1 MGTARWPEIIQASLS
16 GKFIGRCPLSYEFR
30 SFLYAIRC
38 AARKNAPHKISR
50 FFMTY
55 QVSIAEA
62 QQAESPAP
70 GWVRLQLPEEL
81 GECYSDRFA
90 LGGDLTVV
98 HSRYQPT
105 RDIVEQSIQQNGS
118 RSLVMTFGIQSES
131 GYLSSDGH
139 ALAFRGGCTTVS
151 SFHNSAGE
159 RHFKADSP
167 TTQLRLLVGENT
179 LKQYLGTER
188 SNQLLGSETIRQ
200 LDFRKTSP
208 ATQAHINALMRCA
221 ATHSD
226 NALDMH
232 IHMLNLLADQLRFL
246 AQDPA
251 ETIRL
256 SELDIEKLESIRTF
270 MQENM
275 ERSLS
280 ISYLCATAGVNES
293 KLKEGFRLHFKTTPH
308 RMLMEF
314 RMHKALTLLESGR
327 QVAEAAYQ
335 VGYQH
340 PSNFSAAFTRFF
352 GKSPKSVFGKHL
364 EKPIDAIRSE

>member
-1 MGTARWPEIIQASLS
+1 MPYRI
-16 GKFIGRCPLSYEFR
+16 
-30 SFLYAIRC
+30 
-38 AARKNAPHKISR
+38 
-50 FFMTY
+50 
-55 QVSIAEA
+55 SIAEA
-62 QQAESPAP
+62 RPAWAPAP

-90 LGGDLTVV
+90 LGGDLAVV

-105 RDIVEQSIQQNGS
+105 RDIIEQSIQQNGS
-118 RSLVMTFGIQSES
+118 RTLIMTFGIQSDS
-131 GYLSSDGH
+131 GYLSRDGD
-139 ALAFRGGCTTVS
+139 ALAFRKGHTTVTS
-151 SFHNSAGE
+151 SHNSAGN
-159 RHFKADSP
+159 RHFKADAP

-179 LKQYLGTER
+179 LTQYLGTER
-188 SNQLLGSETIRQ
+188 SNQLLGAETIRQ

-208 ATQAHINALMRCA
+208 ATQTHVSALMRCA

-246 AQDPA
+246 TQDPA
-251 ETIRL
+251 ETIRF
-256 SELDIEKLESIRTF
+256 SERDIEKLEFIRSF
-270 MQENM
+270 MRENM
-275 ERSLS
+275 ERPLS
-280 ISYLCATAGVNES
+280 ISYLCATAGLNES

-352 GKSPKSVFGKHL
+352 GRSPKSVFGNRPG
-364 EKPIDAIRSE
+364 KPVDAICGG